1 MGIVK
6 ISMQKNSDCP
16 IQYNQPQ
23 KETKGLVIEPEEN
36 SRSREI
42 SPDSP
47 IRSRNVSADS
57 SRSGFSF
64 NSNESL
70 EGYKEEYASSEKD
83 LSNKRKKRKSDNL
96 GLNGGYWDVIGVRG
110 VVREKLEK
118 QESIEKDE
126 QIHVR
131 SEKRSRRKDS
141 SKKISKKDTDFEAG
155 LTKHKHC
162 SDTDISKAQ
171 PYDDSHE
178 SETLDTY
185 IAKTRNENITFVQA
199 IINDIILSL
208 KTIEDTESP
217 PKQTSIKRSPPSE
230 SKPSKRLKN
239 NVTETQ
245 AQNTEQYQITGV
257 IPQTDYTG
265 LFTSDSLKPVS
276 CEIKTITDSSG
287 IKSKEDENKT
297 DKLTSKAGKGKSCEI
312 ERRKKFQ
319 ETKCKKS
326 DKLSSKM
333 GKRSPEPFK
342 RKESILNTDRK
353 ECVREDA
360 KITPDI
366 YEFEDDVPTLGN
378 RSNLQMKLGKQTAVI
393 NESTQNKEKPK
404 KISEPLM
411 EEVQDEMDLRDE
423 LVEDNEETAEI
434 DNDIWS
440 SINETL
446 KDIKESTSKQSIAK
460 PCTTAKSSVTKE
472 KFQPMEDC
480 KDSLLDDL
488 NTSQNS
494 GFDGWPFDGDN
505 LKDEITGDNIDIW
518 ASTNEIMR
526 SISESLSD
534 VKTVKPTTSSTTLR
548 DKKESKS
555 SLEITTSRKSRLKRK
570 DSDENLGNPDSGK
583 ENA

>member
-1 MGIVK
+1 MGPKPKLKNNGVRPFTPIAKKAHVTPIPQPEVEKKPEQPEKVGLQRRNSIPKHKEQWGVSDRIKTPSPTPPSGPAPFVAKKSRPDETVSFSLPAGGFNSGSAIPSKPKPLIMQVDELFSQYFPEVKEDMKAFNETPASESIDNANEKQLTIGQKNTLVEGILEELLLRIVK
-6 ISMQKNSDCP
+6 ISMQTNSDCP

-23 KETKGLVIEPEEN
+23 KETKGLIIEPEEN

-131 SEKRSRRKDS
+131 SEERSRRKDS

-185 IAKTRNENITFVQA
+185 ISKTRNENITFVQA
-199 IINDIILSL
+199 IISDIILSL

-230 SKPSKRLKN
+230 SKPSKRLKT

-276 CEIKTITDSSG
+276 CEIKTITDSYG

-333 GKRSPEPFK
+333 GKDPLNHLKGRRVFLTLIGKNALEKMRKSPLIFMSLK
-342 RKESILNTDRK
+342 MMYQLW
-353 ECVREDA
+353 
-360 KITPDI
+360 
-366 YEFEDDVPTLGN
+366 
-378 RSNLQMKLGKQTAVI
+378 
-393 NESTQNKEKPK
+393 
-404 KISEPLM
+404 
-411 EEVQDEMDLRDE
+411 
-423 LVEDNEETAEI
+423 EI
-434 DNDIWS
+434 DQ
-440 SINETL
+440 T
-446 KDIKESTSKQSIAK
+446 
-460 PCTTAKSSVTKE
+460 
-472 KFQPMEDC
+472 F
-480 KDSLLDDL
+480 
-488 NTSQNS
+488 
-494 GFDGWPFDGDN
+494 
-505 LKDEITGDNIDIW
+505 
-518 ASTNEIMR
+518 R
-526 SISESLSD
+526 
-534 VKTVKPTTSSTTLR
+534 
-548 DKKESKS
+548 
-555 SLEITTSRKSRLKRK
+555 
-570 DSDENLGNPDSGK
+570 
-583 ENA
+583 